1 MALPVTSQVIQ
12 GDISETARLI
22 IQNGMILYALT
33 PAGATADQAPPASP
47 GRRAGAAPPGRRGRR
62 ARR

>member
-1 MALPVTSQVIQ
+1 VIIGTVLFQSILTMALPMTSQVIQ

-33 PAGATADQAPPASP
+33 RKAS
-47 GRRAGAAPPGRRGRR
+47 
-62 ARR
+62 

>member
-1 MALPVTSQVIQ
+1 VILGTFLFQSILTTALPVTSQVIE

-33 PAGATADQAPPASP
+33 RFRSK
-47 GRRAGAAPPGRRGRR
+47 
-62 ARR
+62 